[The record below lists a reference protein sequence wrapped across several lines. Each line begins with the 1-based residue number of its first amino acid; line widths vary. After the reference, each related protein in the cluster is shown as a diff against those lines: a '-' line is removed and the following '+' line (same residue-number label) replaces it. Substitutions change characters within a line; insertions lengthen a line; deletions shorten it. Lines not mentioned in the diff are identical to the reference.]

1 MDIMNKQVQEW
12 KECTKKLTKSI
23 DITVNTVYNN
33 YAKYETRRVEANSTL
48 YLWKEVINAWQI

>member
-1 MDIMNKQVQEW
+1 MDIMNKQEQEW

-33 YAKYETRRVEANSTL
+33 DTKYETRRVEANSTL
-48 YLWKEVINAWQI
+48 YL